1 MTKTKRIASE
11 AAVAAAPLN
20 TPVSKPRKK
29 TASHPAQVFPY
40 AADATKH
47 QRILALL
54 QRDTGASITE
64 LQSATDWQAHS
75 VRGFLS
81 ATVRKKLQLPLVT
94 ELRATGE
101 RVYRIAAGES
111 AHA

>member
-11 AAVAAAPLN
+11 AAVASAPSN

-29 TASHPAQVFPY
+29 ATSQPAQALPY
-40 AADATKH
+40 APDATKH

-54 QRDTGASITE
+54 QRDTGASIAD
-64 LQSATDWQAHS
+64 LQSATNWQAHS

-81 ATVRKKLQLPLVT
+81 ATVRKKLQLPLIA
-94 ELRATGE
+94 ELRGTGE
-101 RVYRIAAGES
+101 RVYRIAVDES